1 MPSLLQNLRR
11 EYVPALPDLL
21 KDINTLSIS
30 PSNNLLE
37 KHSPLEKFFPKSYQQ
52 PRLSVVKDKIRKN
65 SPLRIGFVFSGGQA
79 AGGHNVVTGLFDAL
93 KKMHEGSRLWGFI
106 DGPKGIIENNA
117 KEITYEILAPYR
129 NQGGFDLVGSGRT
142 KIETKEQFEAA
153 ALTVKELE
161 LDGLVIV
168 GGDDSNTNAALLAE
182 FFLDVGIQTKVVG
195 VPKTIDGDL
204 KNEHIEISFGFDSAT
219 KTFSEIIGNI
229 LTDAL
234 SAKKYTFFVKLMG
247 RTASHIALECAMQ
260 THANL
265 TFIGEEV
272 QAERKTLREITHEI
286 TDLVIERSKRGKD
299 YGVILIPEG
308 LIEFIPEFK
317 QLIRELNKLLS
328 AGERHALNIDK
339 LNQKNEKIDYISPL
353 LTEESRECFSALP
366 EEIQIQLL
374 LDRDPHGN
382 VQVSKIDTERLLIE
396 TVKSELAN
404 RHKKEPHSVKFSPQP
419 LFCGYEGRACLPSNF
434 DADYCYALGH
444 VAALLINGEAT
455 GYICSISHL
464 KLPTS
469 QWQIAGI
476 PLVSMI
482 HLEERHGKM
491 KPVIKKA
498 LVKMEDPLFQQF
510 AAVRDQW
517 RLEDDY
523 VNPGPIQF
531 FGPECLTDL
540 KTWTL
545 MESKTQELHPSLD

>member
-1 MPSLLQNLRR
+1 MPSLLQNLRM
-11 EYVPALPDLL
+11 EYVPTLPDLL
-21 KDINTLSIS
+21 KEINTLSIS

-37 KHSPLEKFFPKSYQQ
+37 KHSPLEKIFPKSYQQ
-52 PRLSVVKDKIRKN
+52 PRLSIVKDKIRKN
-65 SPLRIGFVFSGGQA
+65 SPLRVGFVFSGGQA

-93 KKMHEGSRLWGFI
+93 KKMHEGSRLWGFM
-106 DGPKGIIENNA
+106 DGPKGIVENNT
-117 KEITYEILAPYR
+117 KEITQEVLAPYR

-142 KIETKEQFEAA
+142 KIETNEQFEAA
-153 ALTVKELE
+153 AMTVKELE

-168 GGDDSNTNAALLAE
+168 GGDDSNTNAALLTE
-182 FFLDVGIQTKVVG
+182 FFLSVGIKTRVVG

-265 TFIGEEV
+265 TLIGEEV
-272 QAERKTLREITHEI
+272 QAQKKTLREITHEI
-286 TDLVIERSKRGKD
+286 TDLVIERSKNGKD

-317 QLIRELNKLLS
+317 QLISELNKLL
-328 AGERHALNIDK
+328 AADQMHALNVDK
-339 LNQKNEKIDYISPL
+339 LNHKNEKIAYVSHL
-353 LTEESRECFSALP
+353 LTEESRRCFSSLP

-396 TVKSELAN
+396 TVRLELKN
-404 RHKKEPHSVKFSPQP
+404 REKQDQLHVKFSPQP

-444 VAALLINGEAT
+444 VAALLINGGAT

-464 KLPTS
+464 ELPTRE
-469 QWQIAGI
+469 WQIAGI

-498 LVKMEDPLFQQF
+498 LVKIEDRLFKQF
-510 AAVRDQW
+510 AALRDKW

-523 VNPGPIQF
+523 INPGPIQF
-531 FGPECLTDL
+531 FGPEPLTNI

-545 MESKTQELHPSLD
+545 MESKKHDLQS